1 MNNYKNLKQYINDV
15 FNFELFDLPVYQIG
29 IIKYYYKLG
38 KTKAIKDYIT
48 EMVKKDYITEMMKN
62 V

>member
-1 MNNYKNLKQYINDV
+1 MKNCKNLKQYIYDV

-29 IIKYYYKLG
+29 IIKHYYKLG

-48 EMVKKDYITEMMKN
+48 EMVKND
-62 V
+62 